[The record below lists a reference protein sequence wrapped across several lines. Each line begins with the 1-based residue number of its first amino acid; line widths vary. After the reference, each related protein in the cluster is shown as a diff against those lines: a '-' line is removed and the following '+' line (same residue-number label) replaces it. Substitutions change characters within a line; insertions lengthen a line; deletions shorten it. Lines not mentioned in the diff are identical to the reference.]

1 MVAHGGG
8 NYPLPVSPD
17 ESADWKK
24 RLKALGIVRKRKKR
38 GEKKEQ
44 EEDFLKKE
52 EGKGDLRKVESG
64 RRKARISPLS
74 YSKKTSLRILDRNV
88 RYRDGE
94 LDIVALDGG
103 TTVFVE
109 VKRRRDAALGEPAE
123 AVTRTKRLRVVRAA
137 RRWLAAH
144 PGRGRSVRFD
154 VVAIVGDPPA
164 ATWIKGAFD
173 ADSRA

>member
-1 MVAHGGG
+1 
-8 NYPLPVSPD
+8 VSPD
-17 ESADWKK
+17 ESVDWKK
-24 RLKALGIVRKRKKR
+24 RLKALGIARKRPKR

-44 EEDFLKKE
+44 EEDFLRKE
-52 EGKGDLRKVESG
+52 EGKRDLRRATSG
-64 RRKARISPLS
+64 REGEDLASLLLEED
-74 YSKKTSLRILDRNV
+74 SLRILDRNV

-94 LDIVALDGG
+94 IDIVALDGG

-123 AVTRTKRLRVVRAA
+123 AVTRTKRLRIVRAA

-144 PGRGRSVRFD
+144 PTRGRAVRFD

-164 ATWIKGAFD
+164 ATWIRGAFD